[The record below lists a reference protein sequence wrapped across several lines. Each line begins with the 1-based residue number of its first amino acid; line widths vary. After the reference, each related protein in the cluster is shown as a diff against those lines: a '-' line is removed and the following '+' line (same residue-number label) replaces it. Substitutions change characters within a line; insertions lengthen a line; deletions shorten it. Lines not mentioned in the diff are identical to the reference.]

1 VDTYRE
7 FDSQFEFVVVEEI
20 PAGGCVAH
28 DFLAT
33 KRSTAERRRIVSV
46 EYGQRSWVGTFGGS
60 ENCATGI
67 CVASTC
73 PDPRKLCVAV
83 CGEVFLVD
91 VFRPEDFVVFGE
103 EPVVDFEV
111 STSANVLMFVGY
123 TKIWLLD
130 ARARLLRSDRLSW
143 DGFRDV
149 RVAENEVRG
158 LAWYPWKNDWEPF
171 SCSFDQFAAV

>member
-1 VDTYRE
+1 VNREVCVDTYRE

-73 PDPRKLCVAV
+73 LGPKTSLCSVRN
-83 CGEVFLVD
+83 LLLISKY
-91 VFRPEDFVVFGE
+91 RP
-103 EPVVDFEV
+103 
-111 STSANVLMFVGY
+111 
-123 TKIWLLD
+123 LLT
-130 ARARLLRSDRLSW
+130 
-143 DGFRDV
+143 
-149 RVAENEVRG
+149 
-158 LAWYPWKNDWEPF
+158 F
-171 SCSFDQFAAV
+171 SCL